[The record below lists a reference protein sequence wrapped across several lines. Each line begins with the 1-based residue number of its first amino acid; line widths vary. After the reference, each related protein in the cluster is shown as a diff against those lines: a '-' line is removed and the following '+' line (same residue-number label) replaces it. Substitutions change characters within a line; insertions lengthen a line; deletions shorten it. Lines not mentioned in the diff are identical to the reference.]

1 MVDRLADRGPV
12 FHDSERLGLS
22 SRDAVRAAVG
32 TDFCDGS
39 NGSTIMNATRIA
51 AVLKNG
57 QPGQSLE
64 VAGWVRTRR
73 DSKQGFSF
81 IELNDGSCM
90 ANLQIVVGSDVPG
103 YEARIKEV
111 TTGASL
117 HVSGE
122 LKESP
127 GKGQRVELAAR
138 TLEILGTADAEAYP
152 LQKKRHSFEFLRE
165 IAHLRPRTNT
175 FGAVARVRNAV
186 CASIHNF
193 FQSRGF
199 LYIQT
204 PIITTSDCEGAG
216 AMFQVTTLDLVKL
229 AHVLKDKRPESP
241 PQPGDGID
249 YSLDFFG
256 KRASLTV
263 SGQLEAEIFATS
275 LGDCYT
281 FGPTFR
287 AENSN
292 TTRHLA
298 EFWMI
303 EPEMPFYEL
312 TDNMRLAEDFIRT
325 LVRDVLARCP
335 EDMAF
340 FNERIEPTVLA
351 NLQNIADNDFVRLPY
366 TEAIDILQ
374 KSGQTFEFPIEWG
387 RDLQSEHERFLTEKH
402 FQRPVIL
409 FDYPRTLKP
418 FYMRCND
425 DGKTVRAMDVLVPRV
440 GEIIGGSQREE
451 RYDVLVERLRECR
464 LDPKDYWW
472 YLDLRKYGTVP
483 HSGFGLGLER
493 AILLLTGMANIRD
506 VIPFPRTP
514 KSADF

>member
-1 MVDRLADRGPV
+1 
-12 FHDSERLGLS
+12 
-22 SRDAVRAAVG
+22 
-32 TDFCDGS
+32 
-39 NGSTIMNATRIA
+39 MNLTRIA
-51 AVLKNG
+51 AILEKG
-57 QPGQSLE
+57 QPGESYE
-64 VAGWVRTRR
+64 TAGWVRTRR

-81 IELNDGSCM
+81 IELNDGSCL
-90 ANLQIVVGSDVPG
+90 ANLQIVVGSDVPE
-103 YEARIKEV
+103 YQTRIKDV
-111 TTGASL
+111 TTGASIR
-117 HVSGE
+117 VAGE

-127 GKGQRVELAAR
+127 GKGQRVELAALS
-138 TLEILGTADAEAYP
+138 LEILGAADAEAYP

-175 FGAVARVRNAV
+175 FGAIARVRNAV

-216 AMFQVTTLDLVKL
+216 AMFQVTTLDLAKL
-229 AHVLKDKRPESP
+229 ALAIGRLQPAGEGQGHEARAATESANGP
-241 PQPGDGID
+241 AVD

-298 EFWMI
+298 EFWMV

-312 TDNMRLAEDFIRT
+312 TDNMRLAEEFIRT
-325 LVRDVLARCP
+325 LVRDVLEKCP
-335 EDMAF
+335 HDMAF

-351 NLQNIADNDFVRLPY
+351 NLQNIAENDFVRLSY
-366 TEAIDILQ
+366 TDAIEILS
-374 KSGQTFEFPIEWG
+374 KSGQSFEFPIEWG
-387 RDLQSEHERFLTEKH
+387 RDMQSEHERFLTEKH
-402 FQRPVIL
+402 FQRPVIVY
-409 FDYPRTLKP
+409 DYPRTLKP
-418 FYMRCND
+418 FYMRCNE

-451 RYDVLVERLRECR
+451 RLPVLLERLAECR
-464 LDPKDYWW
+464 LPAEDYWW
-472 YLDLRKYGTVP
+472 YLDLRRYGTVP

-493 AILLLTGMANIRD
+493 VMLLLTGMANIRD

-514 KSADF
+514 KNAEF